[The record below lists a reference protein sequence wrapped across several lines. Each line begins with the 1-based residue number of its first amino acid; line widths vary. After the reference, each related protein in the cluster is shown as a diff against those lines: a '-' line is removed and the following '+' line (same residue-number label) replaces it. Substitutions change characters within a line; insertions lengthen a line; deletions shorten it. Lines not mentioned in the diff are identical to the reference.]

1 MSVTQ
6 QQIIT
11 ALKRIR
17 GPDLESNIVDLGLV
31 SEIVI
36 RDGRVSFSITV
47 PPERAAEL
55 DPLREAAQQVTSE
68 LPGVTSSLV
77 VLTADRASGKGPSA
91 PNQARTESA
100 RVAAARA
107 AGGAGARPAAAA
119 PTPAHS
125 HDHGHAHGNAQGH
138 AHGPGPGARAGA
150 APGGA
155 PRAAAKAGAVP
166 GVKHLIAVA
175 SGKGGVGKSTLA
187 VNLALAFRAMGL
199 KTGIMDADIY
209 GPSQAKLLGIS
220 GKPTIGANKKLQP
233 LEAYG
238 LRAMS
243 MGLLVDEGTPLV
255 LRGPMGAGI

>member
-77 VLTADRASGKGPSA
+77 VLTADRAGGRGASSPS
-91 PNQARTESA
+91 QARAESS
-100 RVAAARA
+100 R
-107 AGGAGARPAAAA
+107 
-119 PTPAHS
+119 
-125 HDHGHAHGNAQGH
+125 
-138 AHGPGPGARAGA
+138 
-150 APGGA
+150 
-155 PRAAAKAGAVP
+155 
-166 GVKHLIAVA
+166 VA
-175 SGKGGVGKSTLA
+175 SGPQFGRALRPCRTL
-187 VNLALAFRAMGL
+187 
-199 KTGIMDADIY
+199 
-209 GPSQAKLLGIS
+209 
-220 GKPTIGANKKLQP
+220 
-233 LEAYG
+233 
-238 LRAMS
+238 
-243 MGLLVDEGTPLV
+243 
-255 LRGPMGAGI
+255 